1 MPGAL
6 TSPDRRTGSFQ
17 SVDVNTLPQY
27 RFPDPVSGRKVI
39 RAGDPSSPRPVI
51 LLHELGGLSQETVD
65 YAAALVDAGCVVHMP
80 LIFGSIGQQSAARGS
95 IQLCWSRQL
104 TLLFSD
110 RRPRIADWLAEF
122 CDHIRNESGHP
133 VVVIGMCATGGV
145 VFSVLMNDSVGG
157 AVAAQPSL
165 PFRPAKSRP
174 NLATLGAT
182 VADVRAS
189 AESGKPFVGLRYRG
203 DRLCPAGRLIQIAET
218 FGEDNTFEV
227 PGNLHSTLVYDQ
239 NDDARKRV
247 LVLLD
252 EVFGPN
258 D

>member
-1 MPGAL
+1 
-6 TSPDRRTGSFQ
+6 
-17 SVDVNTLPQY
+17 VDVNTLPQY
-27 RFPDPVSGRKVI
+27 RFPNSASGRKVI

-51 LLHELGGLSQETVD
+51 LLHELGGLAQATVD

-80 LIFGSIGQQSAARGS
+80 LVFGSVGQQSAVKGS
-95 IQLCWSRQL
+95 FQLCWSRQL

-110 RRPRIADWLAEF
+110 RRPRLADWLATF
-122 CDHIRNESGHP
+122 CDHIRNQNGHP

-165 PFRPAKSRP
+165 PFRPAKSGP

-182 VADVRAS
+182 VADVTAS
-189 AESGKPFVGLRYRG
+189 AESGKPFVALRYQE
-203 DRLCPAGRLIQIAET
+203 DRICPAGRLIQIAET
-218 FGEDNTFEV
+218 FGEDNTMEV

-239 NDDARKRV
+239 NDDARQRV
-247 LVLLD
+247 LALLD
-252 EVFGPN
+252 EVFGAAG
-258 D
+258 